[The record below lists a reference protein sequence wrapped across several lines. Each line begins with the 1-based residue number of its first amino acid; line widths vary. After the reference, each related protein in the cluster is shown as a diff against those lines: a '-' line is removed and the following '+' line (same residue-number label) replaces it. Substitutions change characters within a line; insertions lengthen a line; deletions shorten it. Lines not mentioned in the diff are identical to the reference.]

1 MYVIR
6 FCCFKLHLSVFSRK
20 FFEFLFY
27 IYCYKWTAI
36 KRDSVKA
43 SETQDN
49 WQFVNDPWAK
59 WILYCAASWRRRWEL
74 CFNIFPWI
82 CLTYNFAVPVYDA
95 RNKPMNFDTLPPY
108 KDLERLEREE
118 LLANDLVATC
128 FTISKYYSREKE
140 ADFISL
146 NLQWIVLLDRPN
158 NS

>member
-1 MYVIR
+1 
-6 FCCFKLHLSVFSRK
+6 
-20 FFEFLFY
+20 
-27 IYCYKWTAI
+27 
-36 KRDSVKA
+36 
-43 SETQDN
+43 
-49 WQFVNDPWAK
+49 
-59 WILYCAASWRRRWEL
+59 
-74 CFNIFPWI
+74 
-82 CLTYNFAVPVYDA
+82 
-95 RNKPMNFDTLPPY
+95 MNFDTLPPY